1 MWFPPR
7 ACKLN
12 RALAQVPGEGSSV
25 VRQRAVVFCL
35 DARDR
40 IVATRDIEFTTRSD
54 LVSQLRP
61 QLAYCETVEAWIESV
76 CLLRLTAHGPP
87 EWQETD

>member
-1 MWFPPR
+1 MW
-7 ACKLN
+7 
-12 RALAQVPGEGSSV
+12 ALARVSGEGRGV
-25 VRQRAVVFCL
+25 VRQMAVVFCL

-40 IVATRDIEFTTRSD
+40 IVATRDIEFASRND

-61 QLAYCETVEAWIESV
+61 ELAHCETVEAWIESV

-87 EWQETD
+87 EWQDPD